1 MIEVPTYKAKAFNVA
16 DEPVVEFKNEREIP
30 YAFAKLKPQKTTG
43 IEKMEA
49 NAERV
54 RKQLREI
61 LAIEQPMTNTLLY
74 KRIAS
79 QWQISRVTPRLQQ
92 FIDSQLICFY
102 MDQLSTSDIRIYWE
116 SKEVSL
122 DYPYYR
128 TDSKRDIM
136 DIPLNEIM
144 NAVHFVVEQQ
154 FSIPVEELKKMTS
167 QLLGFARKGTNV
179 DIQVMKA
186 INLLIGRGILYDNN
200 GNLML
205 K

>member
-1 MIEVPTYKAKAFNVA
+1 
-16 DEPVVEFKNEREIP
+16 
-30 YAFAKLKPQKTTG
+30 
-43 IEKMEA
+43 
-49 NAERV
+49 
-54 RKQLREI
+54 
-61 LAIEQPMTNTLLY
+61 
-74 KRIAS
+74 
-79 QWQISRVTPRLQQ
+79 
-92 FIDSQLICFY
+92 

-136 DIPLNEIM
+136 DIPINEIM

-200 GNLML
+200 GNLMM